1 MNRPLI
7 QPIEQNL
14 WWVIPGELAGV
25 RQPQLEELTAL
36 QSAGIG
42 SIVSVLADRTNLNV
56 YKSMGIPHLW
66 LPITGGMA
74 PNREQVKEFQ
84 VFVGEQN
91 SIDRGVAV
99 HCTGGRHRTGT
110 MLAAYLISIGSS
122 YQSALQTILTANR
135 EADLESIQKI
145 FLQSLAG
152 GTPK

>member
-36 QSAGIG
+36 QSAEIG
-42 SIVSVLADRTNLNV
+42 AIVSVLANRTNLDV
-56 YKSMGIPHLW
+56 YKSVGIPHLW
-66 LPITGGMA
+66 LPVTGGMA

-84 VFVGEQN
+84 AFVSEQN
-91 SIDRGVAV
+91 SIGRGVAV

-122 YQSALQTILTANR
+122 YQSALQTILAANT
-135 EADLESIQKI
+135 EANLESIQKI